1 MEQNRKKGYTKQTTV
16 TQDML
21 ACAVKS
27 GSLRVLATP
36 VVAALA
42 ESAACT
48 LAQEYVDAGCTTVG
62 ADIHIAHISPTPAG
76 AKVWAEAELLK
87 HEGREFAF
95 SVTVFD
101 ESGVVATGTHTRFSV
116 KADSFQKKADAKLQ
130 KADAA
135 NDEGQD
141 DVE

>member
-27 GSLRVLATP
+27 GSLRVL
-36 VVAALA
+36 
-42 ESAACT
+42 
-48 LAQEYVDAGCTTVG
+48 
-62 ADIHIAHISPTPAG
+62 
-76 AKVWAEAELLK
+76 
-87 HEGREFAF
+87 
-95 SVTVFD
+95 
-101 ESGVVATGTHTRFSV
+101 
-116 KADSFQKKADAKLQ
+116 Q